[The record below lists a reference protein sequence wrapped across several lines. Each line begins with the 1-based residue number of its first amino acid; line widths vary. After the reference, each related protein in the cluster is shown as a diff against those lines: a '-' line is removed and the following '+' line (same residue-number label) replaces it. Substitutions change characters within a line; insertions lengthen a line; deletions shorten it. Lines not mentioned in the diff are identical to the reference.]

1 MSPALDRAFE
11 LLFKYRP
18 LVFEKGHF
26 VLGSPWAAT
35 GILLL
40 GAAGAAWSYT
50 RARGS
55 ARRVD
60 RTVLAALR
68 TAAVAV
74 ILFCLCRPVLVVST
88 VVPQQSFVGVLL
100 DDSRS
105 MRVADENGK
114 PRGELVTGTFGPDSP
129 VLKALASRYA
139 IPHMLAAGGGSIVNT
154 SSGSSL
160 FGDDVRIAYGTS
172 KGAVN
177 VLTKYIAAQHG
188 KQGIRCNAICPGM
201 IADEALM
208 KAAPKLAAIHERH
221 SLLTRIGRP
230 DDIASMVA
238 FLASEES
245 SFVTGQIISVDGGEA
260 SHSPAMVES
269 LEMGSGYA

>member
-1 MSPALDRAFE
+1 MRGLTDKVAI
-11 LLFKYRP
+11 
-18 LVFEKGHF
+18 V
-26 VLGSPWAAT
+26 T
-35 GILLL
+35 
-40 GAAGAAWSYT
+40 GAAGRIGRAVVKRLIEEGALVTVADVNGLGARDVAGEYGERAFPVAFDAADD
-50 RARGS
+50 GS
-55 ARRVD
+55 IKALID
-60 RTVLAALR
+60 ETVKRFGRLQILHNNAAL
-68 TAAVAV
+68 VN
-74 ILFCLCRPVLVVST
+74 L
-88 VVPQQSFVGVLL
+88 
-100 DDSRS
+100 
-105 MRVADENGK
+105 
-114 PRGELVTGTFGPDSP
+114 GELGADTN
-129 VLKALASRYA
+129 VLETPAALWDATMHINVRGYFLASRYA
-139 IPHMLAAGGGSIVNT
+139 IPHMLAGGGGSIVNT